1 LTAAAKSFEPVIG
14 LEVHAELLTRSKM
27 FCGCA
32 LVDSTSAPPNSS
44 TCEICTGMPGALPV
58 INQRAVDFALRV
70 ALALNCTVAETS
82 VFARK
87 NYFYPDLPKGFQI
100 SQYEL
105 PLAQHGWLG
114 IDLDQGE
121 KRIGI
126 RRVHLE
132 EDTGKLFHRE
142 GYSLVDYNRSGVPLL
157 EIVSE
162 PEMHSAEEVKA
173 YSTGLRSLLRY
184 LGVNS
189 GDMQKGTM
197 RFEAN
202 VSVRPKGSDELGTR
216 TEIKNLNSF
225 RAVTRSV
232 AYELERQAAAL
243 AQGKAVAQETLG
255 WDENRE
261 VTVPQRGKEEAD
273 DYRYFPEPDLP
284 PLHVS
289 AEWIEQVRRS
299 LPELPFARRERFIR
313 DYGLSRYAARVLT
326 EEQAVAEYFETAL
339 HSVGGLPPEK
349 LAAWLSSDLF
359 GLLNQA
365 GLSIEAVRVTPQAL
379 AELVGLVESGR
390 ISAASGKLVLEDL
403 FQQGGDPEKIVEA
416 RGLLQLSD
424 AEAIRSLVEQVLLE
438 NPQQVN
444 EYLGGKTA
452 IAQWFVGQ
460 VMRKTGGK
468 ADPAVVKPALE
479 AALQA
484 RQHNENR
491 ESA

>member
-1 LTAAAKSFEPVIG
+1 MPAPADDFEPTIG

-27 FCGCA
+27 FCGCEV
-32 LVDSTSAPPNSS
+32 VDSTEAEPNRFA
-44 TCEICTGMPGALPV
+44 CEICTGMPGTLPV
-58 INQRAVDFALRV
+58 INRRAVEFALRV
-70 ALALNCTVAETS
+70 ALALNCRIAETS
-82 VFARK
+82 QFARK

-105 PLAQHGWLG
+105 PLAQQGWLA

-121 KRIGI
+121 KRVGI

-162 PEMHSAEEVKA
+162 PELHSAEEVKA

-202 VSVRPKGSDELGTR
+202 VSLRRRDSDELGTR

-225 RAVTRSV
+225 RAVVRSV
-232 AYELERQAAAL
+232 AYELERQAELLAA
-243 AQGKAVAQETLG
+243 GKPVAQETLG

-261 VTVPQRGKEEAD
+261 ITVPQRGKEEAD

-284 PLHVS
+284 PLHI
-289 AEWIEQVRRS
+289 EPTWIDQVRRS
-299 LPELPFARRERFIR
+299 LPELPSARRERFMR
-313 DYGLSRYAARVLT
+313 EYGLSRYSARLLT
-326 EEQAVAEYFETAL
+326 EERAVAEYFEAAVR
-339 HSVGGLPPEK
+339 SSDGLAPDK
-349 LAAWLSSDLF
+349 LASWIAGELF

-365 GLSIEAVRVTPQAL
+365 SLSIESTRVTPQAL
-379 AELVGLVESGR
+379 AEVVGLVESGQ
-390 ISAASGKLVLEDL
+390 ISAASAKLVLEEV
-403 FQQGGDPEKIVEA
+403 FQSGARPAEVVQS

-424 AEAIRSLVEQVLLE
+424 SEAIRKLVRQVLRE
-438 NPQQVN
+438 NRQQVG
-444 EYLGGKTA
+444 EYLAGKTA

-468 ADPAVVKPALE
+468 ANPALVGQ
-479 AALQA
+479 ALQA
-484 RQHNENR
+484 ELQAFARNENR